1 LIGHRSSIDA
11 RLRELNSQQSDPC
24 MSSVIL
30 PGASVRDITSKAGRD
45 YRIFVWQPAT
55 GQLQGR
61 MPVVYLLDGNGT
73 FPIAAAAAALQ
84 SRRPERTGVRP
95 AIIVGVGYPT
105 TLWLDAERRTYDY
118 TPPVPPDALPQR
130 PDQGGWTRTGGAD
143 EFLDFIADELQP
155 LIESEFDIDRDQTA
169 LFGHS
174 FGGLFALH
182 ALFTRPGLFR
192 NYAAASPSIWF
203 GGDQLQRA
211 KETFK
216 VRFMAG
222 GALKPPR
229 RLLVTVG
236 SLEQA
241 EAQSG
246 DGSPVGYDS
255 WIRRNRMV
263 ENARSLAADLATMDS
278 AALRVTFREFEDENH
293 ASVLPAAISRALRFS
308 LASGT

>member
-1 LIGHRSSIDA
+1 
-11 RLRELNSQQSDPC
+11 
-24 MSSVIL
+24 MSNVML
-30 PGASVRDITSKAGRD
+30 PGASVRDVSSKAGRD

-55 GQLQGR
+55 GQLQGK

-95 AIIVGVGYPT
+95 AIIVGIGYPT

-118 TPPVPPDALPQR
+118 TPPIPSDALPQR

-155 LIESEFDIDRDQTA
+155 LIESEFDIDRDQNA

-182 ALFTRPGLFR
+182 TLFTRPRLFR
-192 NYAAASPSIWF
+192 NYVAASPSIWF
-203 GGDQLQRA
+203 GGNHLQQA
-211 KETFK
+211 KA
-216 VRFMAG
+216 RFMVG
-222 GALKPPR
+222 GVLKLPR

-246 DGSPVGYDS
+246 DGSSVGYDS

-263 ENARSLAADLATMDS
+263 ENARSLAADLAMMDP
-278 AALRVTFREFEDENH
+278 AALDVTFKEFEDENH

>member
-1 LIGHRSSIDA
+1 MP
-11 RLRELNSQQSDPC
+11 NV
-24 MSSVIL
+24 ML
-30 PGASVRDITSKAGRD
+30 PGASVRDVTSKTGRD

-55 GQLQGR
+55 GQLHGK

-73 FPIAAAAAALQ
+73 FPIAAAAMALQ

-95 AIIVGVGYPT
+95 AIVVGIGYPT

-118 TPPVPPDALPQR
+118 TPPVPEDALPQR
-130 PDQGGWTRTGGAD
+130 PDRGGWSRTGGAD
-143 EFLDFIADELQP
+143 EFLDFVAGELQP
-155 LIESEFDIDRDQTA
+155 MIANEFDVDRDQSA

-174 FGGLFALH
+174 FGGLFVLH
-182 ALFTRPGLFR
+182 TLFTRPELFR
-192 NYAAASPSIWF
+192 NYCAASPSIWF
-203 GGDQLQRA
+203 GGDHLMQA
-211 KETFK
+211 KA
-216 VRFMAG
+216 RFMA
-222 GALKPPR
+222 ASPVLPTR

-246 DGSPVGYDS
+246 DGSSADYDS

-263 ENARSLAADLATMDS
+263 ENASGLASDLSTMDP
-278 AALRVTFREFEDENH
+278 AALAVTYKEFEDENH

-308 LASGT
+308 LMSGT

>member
-1 LIGHRSSIDA
+1 
-11 RLRELNSQQSDPC
+11 
-24 MSSVIL
+24 MSNVML
-30 PGASVRDITSKAGRD
+30 PGASVRDVTSKAGRD
-45 YRIFVWQPAT
+45 YRVFVWQPAT
-55 GQLQGR
+55 GQLQGK

-84 SRRPERTGVRP
+84 SRRPERTGVLP
-95 AIIVGVGYPT
+95 AIIVGIGYPT

-118 TPPVPPDALPQR
+118 TPPVPSDALPQR
-130 PDQGGWTRTGGAD
+130 PDQGGWTKTGGAD
-143 EFLDFIADELQP
+143 EFLDFIAHELQP
-155 LIESEFDIDRDQTA
+155 VIESEFDIDRDQRA

-182 ALFTRPGLFR
+182 TLFTRPDLFR

-203 GGDQLQRA
+203 GGDQLQQA
-211 KETFK
+211 KEKFK
-216 VRFMAG
+216 ACFTAG
-222 GALKPPR
+222 SALKPPR

-263 ENARSLAADLATMDS
+263 ENARSLAADLATMDPR
-278 AALRVTFREFEDENH
+278 ALDVTFKEFEDENH

>member
-1 LIGHRSSIDA
+1 M
-11 RLRELNSQQSDPC
+11 C
-24 MSSVIL
+24 MPNVML
-30 PGASVRDITSKAGRD
+30 PGASVRDVSSKTGRD
-45 YRIFVWQPAT
+45 YRIFIWQPAT
-55 GQLQGR
+55 GQLQGK

-95 AIIVGVGYPT
+95 AIVVGIGYPT

-118 TPPVPPDALPQR
+118 TPPVPEDALPQR
-130 PDQGGWTRTGGAD
+130 PDRGGWSRTGGAD

-155 LIESEFDIDRDQTA
+155 MIAAEFDIDRDQSA

-174 FGGLFALH
+174 FGGLFVLH
-182 ALFTRPGLFR
+182 TLFTRPALFR

-203 GGDQLQRA
+203 GGDHLMQA
-211 KETFK
+211 KARFK
-216 VRFMAG
+216 AVQPV
-222 GALKPPR
+222 LPTR

-241 EAQSG
+241 EAQSA
-246 DGSPVGYDS
+246 DGSSADYDS
-255 WIRRNRMV
+255 WIRRNKMV
-263 ENARSLAADLATMDS
+263 ENAKGLASDLATMDP
-278 AALRVTFREFEDENH
+278 AALAVTYKEFEDENH

-308 LASGT
+308 LMTGA